1 MQPGEILRKKA
12 MLPPEVRNCLWGMLP
27 IYPIYAEKIY
37 GHSKLFE
44 YRKNKPAKNIS
55 IIIVY
60 ETSPISRITG
70 YFTISNIFIASP
82 SIIWEKTK
90 ENAGIDENDFNN
102 YFKYSKIAYAYMI
115 SQSTRFS
122 CSISLDEIG
131 IYPPQT
137 LRYI

>member
-1 MQPGEILRKKA
+1 MGIQ
-12 MLPPEVRNCLWGMLP
+12 NCLNT
-27 IYPIYAEKIY
+27 E
-37 GHSKLFE
+37 
-44 YRKNKPAKNIS
+44 KNKPAKNIS

-115 SQSTRFS
+115 SHYSDRKS
-122 CSISLDEIG
+122 VV
-131 IYPPQT
+131 
-137 LRYI
+137 